1 MRLLLIAAA
10 VIVMAPSSAR
20 AKPSV
25 AVAPLDG
32 DTGNKVGNA
41 VAKAAEE
48 EASAVTGPKD
58 TKKAMEKLDLSGTL
72 DKKDAKKLRTKLD
85 VEILIQGKVEDDGD
99 DKSIQLSVSGKGIK
113 SSKLKL
119 RFKTVSTKF
128 RNDLAEALAKRL
140 APGEAEEDD
149 DDKPKRLSDNE
160 DKPKRLN
167 DNEDKPKKRLSD
179 DEDRPKKRVD
189 DEDKPKKR
197 VSDTDGDE
205 DSGSVRKKK
214 RKRRGDDDEEPTR
227 HAVTQ
232 VAIRLNAGA
241 GFGRRGLTYDGGGG
255 AAGPPPIGTAAP
267 SARIEVEAYP
277 AAMSTLKG
285 PAAGIGVYGEYDKSF
300 AVSIRVPGTGGKE
313 APINQQH
320 YAAGVR
326 YRVPFGEHAVA
337 FGVGYAARRYTAD
350 RSGIPAGQMLDMPDV
365 KYSGIA
371 PNVVG
376 RFAATPTVGVFFSG
390 AFLFLL
396 KAGAITTKDGFGYAK
411 TLAFDVAGGVDIALA
426 KGYGLRIA
434 AELSQVGLS
443 FRTTVRGVSAA
454 TDRTIGLVA
463 SFEVLY

>member
-10 VIVMAPSSAR
+10 VMVIAPSIAA

-32 DTGNKVGNA
+32 DTNNKVGNA
-41 VAKAAEE
+41 VAKAAED

-58 TKKAMEKLDLSGTL
+58 TKKVMDKLDLSGTL

-99 DKSIQLSVSGKGIK
+99 DKSILLTVAGKGIK

-128 RNDLAEALAKRL
+128 RNDLREALAKRI
-140 APGEAEEDD
+140 APGEAEEDAEEE
-149 DDKPKRLSDNE
+149 DKPKRLSDNE
-160 DKPKRLN
+160 DKPKR
-167 DNEDKPKKRLSD
+167 
-179 DEDRPKKRVD
+179 DRDD

-197 VSDTDGDE
+197 IADGEEE
-205 DSGSVRKKK
+205 DGGSVRKKK
-214 RKRRGDDDEEPTR
+214 KRRRDDDEEAPSR

-232 VAIRLNAGA
+232 VAIRLNVGA
-241 GFGRRGLTYDGGGG
+241 GIGRRGLTYEGGGG
-255 AAGPPPIGTAAP
+255 EAGPPPIGTAAP
-267 SARIEVEAYP
+267 SARIEAEAYP
-277 AAMSTLKG
+277 GAMSTLKG
-285 PAAGIGVYGEYDKSF
+285 VAAGIGVYGEYDKAF

-320 YAAGVR
+320 YGVGVR
-326 YRVPFGEHAVA
+326 YRVPFGMHTIA
-337 FGVGYAARRYTAD
+337 FGVGYAARKYTAD
-350 RSGIPAGQMLDMPDV
+350 RSGLPAGTMLDMPDV
-365 KYSGIA
+365 TYSGIA

-376 RFAATPTVGVFFSG
+376 RFAATPKVAVFFGG

-396 KAGAITTKDGFGYAK
+396 KAGPITTGDGFGYAK
-411 TLAFDVAGGVDIALA
+411 TLAFDVAGGVDIALDTN
-426 KGYGLRIA
+426 YGLRIA
-434 AELSQVGLS
+434 AELSQVGMT
-443 FRTTVRGVSAA
+443 FRTKVRDVSAA
-454 TDRTIGLVA
+454 TDRTVGLVA

>member
-10 VIVMAPSSAR
+10 VIVVVPSFAL

-32 DTGNKVGNA
+32 DTNNKVGNA
-41 VAKAAEE
+41 VAKAAED

-58 TKKAMEKLDLSGTL
+58 TGKAMEKLDLSGTL
-72 DKKDAKKLRTKLD
+72 DKKDAKKLRAKLD

-99 DKSIQLSVSGKGIK
+99 DKSIQLTVAGKGIK
-113 SSKLKL
+113 ASKLKL

-128 RNDLAEALAKRL
+128 RNDLRDALAKRL

-149 DDKPKRLSDNE
+149 EDRPKRLND
-160 DKPKRLN
+160 N
-167 DNEDKPKKRLSD
+167 DNEDKPKKPRD
-179 DEDRPKKRVD
+179 DE
-189 DEDKPKKR
+189 EDKPKKR
-197 VSDTDGDE
+197 VAEDDE
-205 DSGSVRKKK
+205 DGGSVRKKK
-214 RKRRGDDDEEPTR
+214 KKRRDDDGEEPVR

-255 AAGPPPIGTAAP
+255 EAGPPPIGTAAP
-267 SARIEVEAYP
+267 SARVEVEAYP
-277 AAMSTLKG
+277 GAMSTLKG
-285 PAAGIGVYGEYDKSF
+285 VAAGIGVYGEYDKSF
-300 AVSIRVPGTGGKE
+300 AVSIRVPGTGGVE

-326 YRVPFGEHAVA
+326 YRVPFGEHSVA
-337 FGVGYAARRYTAD
+337 FGVGYAARKYTAD
-350 RSGIPAGQMLDMPDV
+350 RSGIPAGAMLDMPDV
-365 KYSGIA
+365 TYAGIA
-371 PNVVG
+371 PNAVG
-376 RFAATPTVGVFFSG
+376 RFAATPKVAVFFSG
-390 AFLFLL
+390 AFLFLM
-396 KAGAITTKDGFGYAK
+396 KAGPITTKDGFGYAK
-411 TLAFDVAGGVDIALA
+411 TLAFDVAGGVDIMLGS
-426 KGYGLRIA
+426 GYGMRLA

-443 FRTTVRGVSAA
+443 FRTKVRDVSAA

>member
-10 VIVMAPSSAR
+10 VFVMVPSLAR

-32 DTGNKVGNA
+32 DSGNKVGNA
-41 VAKAAEE
+41 VAKAAED

-72 DKKDAKKLRTKLD
+72 DKKDAKKLRVKLD

-99 DKSIQLSVSGKGIK
+99 DKSIQLTVAGKGIK

-128 RNDLAEALAKRL
+128 RNDLREALAKRL

-149 DDKPKRLSDNE
+149 E

-167 DNEDKPKKRLSD
+167 DDDDKPKKRDDEEDKPKKRSSD
-179 DEDRPKKRVD
+179 DEDKPRKRDD

-197 VSDTDGDE
+197 VSADDDE
-205 DSGSVRKKK
+205 DGGSVRKK
-214 RKRRGDDDEEPTR
+214 RKRRGDDDAEPPR

-255 AAGPPPIGTAAP
+255 EAGPPPIGTAAP
-267 SARIEVEAYP
+267 SARVEAEAYP
-277 AAMSTLKG
+277 GAMSTLKG
-285 PAAGIGVYGEYDKSF
+285 VAAGIGIYGEYDKSF

-320 YAAGVR
+320 YGIGVR
-326 YRVPFGEHAVA
+326 YRVPFGEHSVA

-350 RSGIPAGQMLDMPDV
+350 RSGIPAGSMLDMPDV
-365 KYSGIA
+365 NYTGIA
-371 PNVVG
+371 PNVIG
-376 RFAATPTVGVFFSG
+376 RFAATPKVGVFFSG
-390 AFLFLL
+390 AFLFLM

-411 TLAFDVAGGVDIALA
+411 TLAFDVAGGVDIALY
-426 KGYGLRIA
+426 KNYGLKIA
-434 AELSQVGLS
+434 AEVSQVGLS
-443 FRTTVRGVSAA
+443 FRTKVRDVSAA

>member
-10 VIVMAPSSAR
+10 VILMAPSIAR

-32 DTGNKVGNA
+32 DTNNKVGNA

-48 EASAVTGPKD
+48 EASAVTGPKE
-58 TKKAMEKLDLSGTL
+58 TGKAMEKLDLSGTL
-72 DKKDAKKLRTKLD
+72 DKKDAKKLRAKLD

-99 DKSIQLSVSGKGIK
+99 DKSIQLTVAGKGLK

-128 RNDLAEALAKRL
+128 RNDLREALAKRL
-140 APGEAEEDD
+140 APGEAEEDE
-149 DDKPKRLSDNE
+149 E
-160 DKPKRLN
+160 DRPKRLN
-167 DNEDKPKKRLSD
+167 DSDDKPKKPHD
-179 DEDRPKKRVD
+179 DE
-189 DEDKPKKR
+189 EDKPKKR
-197 VSDTDGDE
+197 VSDTDEDG

-214 RKRRGDDDEEPTR
+214 RRHGDDDVEPTR

-255 AAGPPPIGTAAP
+255 EAGPPPIGTAAP
-267 SARIEVEAYP
+267 SARVEAEAYP

-285 PAAGIGVYGEYDKSF
+285 VAAGIGVYGEYDKSF
-300 AVSIRVPGTGGKE
+300 LVSIRVPGTGGKE

-320 YAAGVR
+320 YGVGVR
-326 YRVPFGEHAVA
+326 YRIPFGQNSVA
-337 FGVGYAARRYTAD
+337 FGVGYAARKYTAD

-365 KYSGIA
+365 TYSAIA
-371 PNVVG
+371 PNAVG
-376 RFAATPTVGVFFSG
+376 RFAATPKIGVFFSG
-390 AFLFLL
+390 AFLFLM
-396 KAGAITTKDGFGYAK
+396 KAGPISTKDGFGYAK
-411 TLAFDVAGGVDIALA
+411 TLAFDVAGGVDIALDTN
-426 KGYGLRIA
+426 YGLRIA

-443 FRTTVRGVSAA
+443 FRTKVRDVSAA